1 LLLIALQTPICN
13 ICLKSGILCQGCS
26 SKLKEGKLSKLEL
39 DISCALFELSKKHKE
54 LDQLVFKRAVDADGL
69 VILMVGAG
77 QIPFLVGRR
86 GRVVQELESIL
97 NTKVRVIEEGST
109 EKKLIQDL
117 LTPAEVLG
125 INVLYTKNG
134 DEHRIRVPRQHLKR
148 LPRNKEKIQTALSKL
163 TNKNFTIVFE

>member
-1 LLLIALQTPICN
+1 MIILQTPICN

-26 SKLKEGKLSKLEL
+26 NKLEEGKISKLEL
-39 DISCALFELSKKHKE
+39 DVAVALFELSKKHKE
-54 LDQLVFKRAVDADGL
+54 LEQLIFKKAVDADGL

-86 GRVVQELESIL
+86 GRVVQELENSL
-97 NTKVRVIEEGST
+97 KTKIRVIEEGST

-125 INVLYTKNG
+125 INVLYTKTG
-134 DEHRIRVPRQHLKR
+134 GEYKIRVPRMHMKR
-148 LPRNKEKIQTALSKL
+148 LPRNKEKIEAALSKL
-163 TNKNFTIVFE
+163 SNKKFTIVFE

>member
-1 LLLIALQTPICN
+1 MIVLQTPICN

-26 SKLKEGKLSKLEL
+26 SKLEEGKISKLEL
-39 DISCALFELSKKHKE
+39 DAAVALFELSKKHRE
-54 LDQLVFKRAVDADGL
+54 LEQLIFKKAVDADGL

-77 QIPFLVGRR
+77 QIPLLVGRR
-86 GRVVQELESIL
+86 GRVVQELEDVL
-97 NTKVRVIEEGST
+97 KTKVRVIEEGST

-134 DEHRIRVPRQHLKR
+134 GEYRVRVPRMHMKR
-148 LPRNKEKIQTALSKL
+148 LPRSKEKIEAALSKL
-163 TNKNFTIVFE
+163 SNKKFTIVFE

>member
-1 LLLIALQTPICN
+1 MIALQTPICN

-26 SKLKEGKLSKLEL
+26 SKLQEGKLSKLEL

-54 LDQLVFKRAVDADGL
+54 LEQLIFKRAVDADGL

-86 GRVVQELESIL
+86 GRVVQELENIL
-97 NTKVRVIEEGST
+97 NTKVRIIEEGST

-117 LTPAEVLG
+117 LTPAEVIG
-125 INVLYTKNG
+125 INVLYTKSG
-134 DEHRIRVPRQHLKR
+134 DEHRIRVPRRHLKR
-148 LPRNKEKIQTALSKL
+148 LPKNKEKIQMALSKL
-163 TNKNFTIVFE
+163 TNKKFTIVFE

>member
-1 LLLIALQTPICN
+1 MIALQTPICN

-26 SKLKEGKLSKLEL
+26 SKLQEGKLSKLEL

-54 LDQLVFKRAVDADGL
+54 LEQLIFKRAVDADGL

-77 QIPFLVGRR
+77 QIPFLIGRR
-86 GRVVQELESIL
+86 GRIVQELENIL
-97 NTKVRVIEEGST
+97 NTKVRIIEEGST

-117 LTPAEVLG
+117 LTPAEVIG
-125 INVLYTKNG
+125 INVLYTKSG

-148 LPRNKEKIQTALSKL
+148 LPRNKEKIQVALSKL